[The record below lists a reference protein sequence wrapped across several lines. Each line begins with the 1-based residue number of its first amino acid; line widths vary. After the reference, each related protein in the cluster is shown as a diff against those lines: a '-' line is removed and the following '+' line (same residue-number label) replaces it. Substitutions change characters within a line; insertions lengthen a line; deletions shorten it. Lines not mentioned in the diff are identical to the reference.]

1 KLVWHGVLL
10 VFGAPCQLPLL
21 AGAMHGLTTPLG
33 YTGPVEV
40 SHRSAA
46 KQRVAWFRKSPA
58 PAYDLKRADPVPVGG
73 PAGLLCITQPLI
85 GHSDWRAGSHAV
97 CRSPK
102 NICKHIDDCLHQTSN
117 NKDAV
122 QIREGVRTRNG
133 KIVWAG
139 AEACA
144 RDLNIKRQWDSWVRE
159 CSDLEYV
166 SIAKVVIELGKVF
179 CDRYSQ

>member
-1 KLVWHGVLL
+1 
-10 VFGAPCQLPLL
+10 
-21 AGAMHGLTTPLG
+21 M
-33 YTGPVEV
+33 
-40 SHRSAA
+40 
-46 KQRVAWFRKSPA
+46 
-58 PAYDLKRADPVPVGG
+58 
-73 PAGLLCITQPLI
+73 
-85 GHSDWRAGSHAV
+85 
-97 CRSPK
+97 
-102 NICKHIDDCLHQTSN
+102 
-117 NKDAV
+117 
-122 QIREGVRTRNG
+122 RTRNG